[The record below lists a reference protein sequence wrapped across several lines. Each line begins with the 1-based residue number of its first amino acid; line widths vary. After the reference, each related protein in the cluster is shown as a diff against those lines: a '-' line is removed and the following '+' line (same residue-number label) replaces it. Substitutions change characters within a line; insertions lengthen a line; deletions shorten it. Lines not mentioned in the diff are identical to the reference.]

1 MKKHQQEV
9 ELQLENVAI
18 DDILPLKVARRDD
31 IANLKWFLGPR
42 ETSDLISMVLFTFTM
57 RHHPIW
63 LVSAPYTSSR
73 LAKFGWVPFAMYNA
87 WQRSRTENL
96 RRVGENYGPIL

>member
-1 MKKHQQEV
+1 MKKHRQEV

-42 ETSDLISMVLFTFTM
+42 ETSDLISMVSFTFTM

-63 LVSAPYTSSR
+63 LASAPVWQSLVGFR
-73 LAKFGWVPFAMYNA
+73 LPCTTPGNEAERKICGGWVKTTVQFC
-87 WQRSRTENL
+87 S
-96 RRVGENYGPIL
+96 